1 MGELTGKHI
10 VVTGSSAGIGAE
22 LCRLLG
28 AEGCRVV
35 LSARR
40 VDRLAEVADDVRQAG
55 GEAYAAPCDV
65 TQREQVFALAQAARA
80 QFGEIDVWV
89 SNAGAGMRHRLLDAG
104 EEDMLNLYKLN
115 CLSSLWAY
123 QAVAPAWIE
132 AGRGG
137 QIIDVASIGSKSG
150 FALGTG
156 YCAAKHGLSA
166 IGDVARQELVRNGIL
181 ATTVY
186 PGLTTTEFSD
196 AIADRMPPGE
206 WEQAKA
212 ARAKSRRG
220 NFFLRKATAYQSAE
234 EVARSIVQ
242 AVRRPAPLVY
252 PHRWAALAT
261 LIVNLWPGV
270 MLKQMKRRGNF

>member
-10 VVTGSSAGIGAE
+10 VVTGASAGIGAE

-28 AEGCRVV
+28 TEGSRVV

-40 VDRLAEVADDVRQAG
+40 ADRLAMVAEEVRQAG
-55 GEAYAAPCDV
+55 GEAYVAPCDV
-65 TQREQVFALAQAARA
+65 AEREQVFALAQVARA

-104 EEDMLNLYKLN
+104 EEDMLSLYKLN

-137 QIIDVASIGSKSG
+137 QIVDVASIGSKSG
-150 FALGTG
+150 FALGAG

-166 IGDVARQELVRNGIL
+166 IGDVARQELVRHGIIT
-181 ATTVY
+181 TTVY
-186 PGLTTTEFSD
+186 PGLTATEFSD
-196 AIADRMPPGE
+196 AITDRMQTGE

-220 NFFLRKATAYQSAE
+220 NFFLRRATQYQSAE
-234 EVARSIVQ
+234 QVARSIVK
-242 AVRRPAPLVY
+242 AIRRPVPLVY
-252 PHRWAALAT
+252 PHRWAAIAT

-270 MLKQMKRRGNF
+270 MLRQVKRRGNL